1 MKRVFVFDV
10 DGTLT
15 PARQRM
21 KASFIGFFQSFCA
34 QNKVYLVTGSDYEKV
49 LEQVPEC
56 ILNLVEGIFTCSGN
70 QYWEK
75 GSIVYNNGFEPPQD
89 LFAFLNRCLLKTSY
103 KNKTGNHIEVRPGTI
118 NFSVVGRNCTD
129 RERKAYSVWDRMT
142 GERKM
147 IRNEL
152 IFLFPTIDCVIGGE
166 ISVDIYPVGCDKAQ
180 SILFIKDR
188 DPDCSI
194 VFYGDK
200 LTPGGNDYPVYS
212 VLDENTQDLA
222 VCVEGWEQTKDH
234 LQEHCHGRG
243 S

>member
-1 MKRVFVFDV
+1 VFVFDV

-21 KASFIGFFQSFCA
+21 KDDFVHFFQPFCEE
-34 QNKVYLVTGSDYEKV
+34 NKVYLVTGSDRGKV
-49 LEQVPEC
+49 LEQVPER
-56 ILNLVEGIFTCSGN
+56 ILDLVEGVFTCSGN
-70 QYWEK
+70 QYWEGDK
-75 GSIVYNNGFEPPQD
+75 IVYSNDFEPSQN
-89 LFAFLNRCLLKTSY
+89 LFDFLNRCLLRTSY

-118 NFSVVGRNCTD
+118 NFSVIGRNCTD

-152 IFLFPTIDCVIGGE
+152 VSLFPTIDCVIGGE

-188 DPDCSI
+188 DPDCTI

-212 VLDENTQDLA
+212 VLDENIQDLA
-222 VCVEGWEQTKDH
+222 VCVEGWEQTRDH
-234 LQEHCHGRG
+234 LQEHYHG
-243 S
+243 